1 MRTNSGF
8 TLIELAIVIV
18 IVGILAAVAI
28 PRFTDVTEQ
37 ARRAQRQS
45 TAASINSA
53 FAIYLASNN
62 GNRPTWTQL
71 QGYLQNAPTG
81 TYGLKLNN
89 ANGQVYMDYDGNN
102 APAPNNS
109 ENVVRLYSDAN
120 CTTAVTNATTT
131 PIFCIRANVN

>member
-28 PRFTDVTEQ
+28 PRFTDMTEQ

-45 TAASINSA
+45 IAASINSA

-62 GNRPTWTQL
+62 GNRPTWNQLL
-71 QGYLQNAPTG
+71 QGYLQNTPTG
-81 TYGLKLNN
+81 ANGLKFN
-89 ANGQVYMDYDGNN
+89 NGQVYMDYDGNN
-102 APAPNNS
+102 APATNNS

-120 CTTAVTNATTT
+120 CTTVVTNATT
-131 PIFCIRANVN
+131 PIFCITTNVN